1 MIRIERR
8 NKAMRDRLPIGLVL
22 AVALLTGVGVRA
34 AGPPRDLVRRGSP
47 QAAQDKPQRLS
58 LDQCLQ
64 IAETR
69 HPDVA
74 AAQALVVAASQRVKE
89 AHSAYH
95 PEIDLGAS
103 YTRETYNFG
112 ASPGVSPKQYDAFR
126 APQSNSSA
134 NYYFGGLTANQTIF
148 DFGARRGSVNYS
160 LAELSAAEQ
169 ELSRT
174 RQVVA
179 LNVRVAYF
187 AVLAAEEEMKVVD
200 QTVANFQRHLNQAE
214 AYYEVGRSPRID
226 VTEQQVALATA
237 EVNHRDAEENLQ
249 VARAALA
256 TSMGLPV
263 DQAPEPAG
271 ALETLESFGPLE
283 SLLAEA
289 ERQRPDIL
297 AAERRVDAAQAQVVI
312 AHSALRPTFA
322 FSSLFDYK
330 NLQFPL
336 VYNWG
341 LAGALSQTLLNG
353 GLNKA
358 RLAEAQ
364 AEENAAE
371 STLQSLEER
380 VRQEVYNDYAALEVA
395 RDKIDLN
402 QKVIAEAKENLDLAE
417 GRYENGYG
425 NVIELNDA
433 QLQLTQSQVN
443 EITSR
448 LDYHT
453 AASQLD
459 AALGRQP

>member
-1 MIRIERR
+1 MIRIEEGER
-8 NKAMRDRLPIGLVL
+8 AMRELWRRGLVL
-22 AVALLTGVGVRA
+22 AAVMLAACAAVGA
-34 AGPPRDLVRRGSP
+34 AGPPLDSAR
-47 QAAQDKPQRLS
+47 DKPQRLS

-74 AAQALVVAASQRVKE
+74 AARALVVAASQRVKE
-89 AHSAYH
+89 ADSAYH
-95 PEIDLGAS
+95 PEVDLGTS
-103 YTRETYNFG
+103 YTRQTYNFG
-112 ASPGVSPKQYDAFR
+112 ATPGVPPREYAAFK
-126 APQSNSSA
+126 APQTENSA
-134 NYYFGGLTANQTIF
+134 NYYFGGLTASQTIF

-174 RQVVA
+174 REVVA
-179 LNVRVAYF
+179 LNVRLAYF
-187 AVLAAEEEMKVVD
+187 AVLAAEEEIKVVE
-200 QTVANFQRHLNQAE
+200 QSLANVQRHLNQAE

-237 EVNHRDAEENLQ
+237 EVNRRDTEENLR

-256 TSMGLPV
+256 TSMGLPI

-271 ALETLESFGPLE
+271 ALETLESFGTLE

-297 AAERRVDAAQAQVVI
+297 AAEQQVDAAQAQVVI

-322 FSSLFDYK
+322 FSSLFNYK

-336 VYNWG
+336 VQNWG
-341 LAGALSQTLLNG
+341 LAAALTQTLLDG

-358 RLAEAQ
+358 RLAEAR
-364 AEENAAE
+364 AEENAVE
-371 STLQSLEER
+371 SNLQSLEER
-380 VRQEVYNDYAALEVA
+380 VRQEVYSDYAALEVA

-402 QKVIAEAKENLDLAE
+402 QKVISEAEENLDLAE
-417 GRYENGYG
+417 GRYDNGYG

-433 QLQLTQSQVN
+433 QLQLTQSRVN

-459 AALGRQP
+459 AALGRRP